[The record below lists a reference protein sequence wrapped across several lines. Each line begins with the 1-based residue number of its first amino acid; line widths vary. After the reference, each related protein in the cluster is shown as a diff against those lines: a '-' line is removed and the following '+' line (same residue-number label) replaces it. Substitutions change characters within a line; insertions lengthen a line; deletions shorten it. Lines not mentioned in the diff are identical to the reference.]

1 MENNFNSKSLKK
13 KKPQLQQNMVI
24 LMKAYL
30 ARIQIS
36 AFLTA
41 AKRKISPWW
50 KFTISIDIKLLFP
63 VKMGFHHLHEM

>member
-1 MENNFNSKSLKK
+1 
-13 KKPQLQQNMVI
+13 
-24 LMKAYL
+24 MKAYL